1 MLIRY
6 GINESG
12 KRFERARIYTVD
24 EHGISRQ
31 KIDSEA
37 LLITDRLQKEG
48 YHAYIVGGAVRDLLI
63 GNIPK
68 DFDITTDAQP
78 KKVRRLFWN
87 SRIIGRR
94 FRLVHV
100 HFKRQIIE
108 VSTFRSN
115 EPGADNN
122 DFGTLEGD
130 VERRDFSINALY
142 YDPRK
147 EHVLDFVGA
156 MKDIHKRR
164 MRSLLPLDST
174 FLEDPVRMIR
184 AVKYAAAGG
193 FRIPFRLRNSVRRFR
208 TELEKTPTS
217 RMTEEVFKIFAGSK
231 SGPILTLSEQYG
243 LLEYMLPS
251 LRQAFLRKYGKDWI
265 KEFQTVLAALDEAA
279 SASDGE
285 GLERGEVIKRVFGS
299 CLEIP
304 EEEEFDLKFKG
315 AFRGLK
321 ELLSPLTPPNAD
333 IDRAVQLLFD
343 ELGIVKEKKKK
354 KKRRRRRKPK
364 KAPDSGPQTAE
375 GAGDDAYQAPSAGS
389 SPSGESP
396 SSPVSSGRVSSGPE
410 SSSGTS

>member
-1 MLIRY
+1 LLIRY

-63 GNIPK
+63 GNLPK

-100 HFKRQIIE
+100 HFKKQIIE

-156 MKDIHKRR
+156 MKDIRIRR
-164 MRSLLPLDST
+164 MRSLLPLEST
-174 FLEDPVRMIR
+174 FLEDPVRMLR

-193 FRIPFRLRNSVRRFR
+193 FRIPFSLKNSIRRYR

-217 RMTEEVFKIFAGSK
+217 RMTEEVFKIFTGSK
-231 SGPILTLSEQYG
+231 SEPILALAEQYG

-251 LRQAFLRKYGKDWI
+251 LRQTLQRKFGRRWI
-265 KEFQTVLAALDEAA
+265 REFQPVLASLDETAA
-279 SASDGE
+279 AAEGE

-304 EEEEFDLKFKG
+304 EEEDFDLKFKG
-315 AFRGLK
+315 AFRGMK

-354 KKRRRRRKPK
+354 KKRRRRRKLK
-364 KAPDSGPQTAE
+364 KAPDTGPQAAE
-375 GAGDDAYQAPSAGS
+375 GEGAEPSQAPSEGS
-389 SPSGESP
+389 SPSDVSV
-396 SSPVSSGRVSSGPE
+396 SSSVSSGRASSGSGSASG
-410 SSSGTS
+410 SS